1 MTKKLEYSAVIRT
14 LGLAGDK
21 YMRLLK
27 SLDSQTI
34 KPKEILVVL
43 AEGYELPPERLGY
56 ERYVFSKKG
65 IVSQRSLGAIEATSE
80 YCLFLDDDL
89 EFESTMVERLFQPIM
104 DKKADITFPIIP
116 EMVPRT
122 TITTSLML
130 VSTASAV
137 PMIFNRK
144 GQYTRVIMSGGWSYN
159 ENIDFSKENL
169 YEAQTAPGA
178 CYLVKTEIARKI
190 KFEEECWLEL
200 ASFSLPDDQINFYKY
215 YKLGYRIFGLSNIHI
230 LHLDGGGSSYERTQ
244 KATYA
249 LAKHHIIFWHRFL
262 FKPST
267 SLCFKFFSFW
277 GLVYWMIS
285 SSILGLLANLLFGR
299 FKIIEKHFSGLW
311 DGIKYL
317 FNKDY
322 RRLPIVRK
330 ENYR

>member
-1 MTKKLEYSAVIRT
+1 MNRKLEYSAVIRT

-27 SLDSQTI
+27 SLDNQTI

-43 AEGYELPPERLGY
+43 AEGYDLPPERLGY

-89 EFESTMVERLFQPIM
+89 EFEDTMVERMFEPIIA
-104 DKKADITFPIIP
+104 KKADITFPIIP

-122 TITTSLML
+122 SSKTFCLYAM
-130 VSTASAV
+130 TATAV
-137 PMIFNRK
+137 PMLFNK
-144 GQYTRVIMSGGWSYN
+144 EGHYTRITSSGGWSYN
-159 ENIDFSKENL
+159 ENIDFSKDAL

-178 CYLVKTEIARKI
+178 CYLVKTEYARKI
-190 KFEEECWLEL
+190 RFEEECWLEL

-215 YKLGYRIFGLSNIHI
+215 YKLGYKIMGLSNIHI
-230 LHLDGGGSSYERTQ
+230 LHLDGGGTNYVRKQ
-244 KATYA
+244 KAAYA
-249 LAKHHIIFWHRFL
+249 LAKHHVIFWHRFV
-262 FKPST
+262 FKPSHNVLYKLM
-267 SLCFKFFSFW
+267 SALAL
-277 GLVYWMIS
+277 GYWMLS
-285 SSILGLLANLLFGR
+285 FSLLYFIVNLLLLR
-299 FKIIEKHFSGLW
+299 FKIIAKHFSGLY
-311 DGIKYL
+311 DGVAYL

-330 ENYR
+330 ENYK